1 MMGIVFKL
9 DSLLDDIGVSKN
21 ALAREA
27 KVRPNLIYELCD
39 NKTKRIEI
47 ETFNKLLAALA
58 QLAGRNV
65 LLSEIIEYIPNE
77 NEETANH

>member
-1 MMGIVFKL
+1 VGIIFKL
-9 DSLLDDIGVSKN
+9 DSLLNDIGVSKN

-27 KVRPNLIYELCD
+27 KVRPNLIYEICD

-58 QLAGRNV
+58 ELAGRNV
-65 LLSEIIEYIPNE
+65 LLSEIIDYIPDKNE
-77 NEETANH
+77 KTASH